1 MRNFLPILLKH
12 YGMGIIILIL
22 WKLNPEFMYK
32 IGNTPWWVK
41 KFGKEKT
48 RAVMLIIG
56 IILLVFGFLSH
67 MKLVYFSK
75 RLI

>member
-1 MRNFLPILLKH
+1 
-12 YGMGIIILIL
+12 
-22 WKLNPEFMYK
+22 MYK